1 MLQEILKKLIKL
13 ASDLKRNMYIMQ
25 MGSLKNQKNNSKK
38 LKKTRI
44 PENIEKKTETM
55 RRKVKKRW

>member
-1 MLQEILKKLIKL
+1 MKKLIKL

-25 MGSLKNQKNNSKK
+25 MGSFKNQKNNSKK

-44 PENIEKKTETM
+44 PEKIEKKTETM
-55 RRKVKKRW
+55 RRKVKKSW

>member
-1 MLQEILKKLIKL
+1 MKKLIKL

-25 MGSLKNQKNNSKK
+25 MGSFKNYSKK

-44 PENIEKKTETM
+44 PEKIEKKTETM
-55 RRKVKKRW
+55 RRKVKKSW

>member
-1 MLQEILKKLIKL
+1 MKKLIKL

-25 MGSLKNQKNNSKK
+25 MGSFKNQKNYSKK

-44 PENIEKKTETM
+44 PEKIEKKTETM
-55 RRKVKKRW
+55 RRKVKKSW

>member
-1 MLQEILKKLIKL
+1 
-13 ASDLKRNMYIMQ
+13 MQ
-25 MGSLKNQKNNSKK
+25 MGSFKNQKKLFTK

-55 RRKVKKRW
+55 RRKVKKSW